1 MATRKCPDPCGLGS
15 RNLLWREKPLGEE
28 VQQSQVFSK
37 KLLRPVLAVLVMGA
51 LAACGSGA
59 YPGGSENAGPLG
71 SEPGANSQ
79 SSVQL
84 PVTTAPSASATIV
97 PAAPTAGTGG
107 QLRSEARPEN
117 AVVGAKAEP
126 PPGTGIKSAP
136 DVDLSDRKEVRVDHG
151 QFRQLLPRDAIFPI
165 YEPRFVTAE
174 EAGLDSGELVIGV
187 ELNGESK
194 AYPIGPLVRREM
206 VNDTVGGVPI
216 LVTW

>member
-1 MATRKCPDPCGLGS
+1 M
-15 RNLLWREKPLGEE
+15 
-28 VQQSQVFSK
+28 QQSQVFFK

-59 YPGGSENAGPLG
+59 YPGGPENAGPLG

-97 PAAPTAGTGG
+97 PAAPTVATGG
-107 QLRSEARPEN
+107 QSRSEARPDG
-117 AVVGAKAEP
+117 AVVEAKAEP
-126 PPGTGIKSAP
+126 EGPARTESAAAASPGERVKSEP
-136 DVDLSDRKEVRVDHG
+136 DVDLSNRKEIRVDLG
-151 QFRQLLPRDAIFPI
+151 QYRQLLPRDAINPI
-165 YEPRFVTAE
+165 YEPRFLSAE
-174 EAGLDSGELVIGV
+174 DAGLDPGELVIGV

>member
-1 MATRKCPDPCGLGS
+1 MK
-15 RNLLWREKPLGEE
+15 
-28 VQQSQVFSK
+28 QSQVFAK
-37 KLLRPVLAVLVMGA
+37 KVLRPALAVLLIGA
-51 LAACGSGA
+51 LAACGSGPSA
-59 YPGGSENAGPLG
+59 YPGGPANGGPIG
-71 SEPGANSQ
+71 SGPSANSQ

-97 PAAPTAGTGG
+97 PAAPAVGTGG
-107 QLRSEARPEN
+107 QLRSEARPDG

-126 PPGTGIKSAP
+126 EGPARTESAAGASPGERVKSAP
-136 DVDLSDRKEVRVDHG
+136 DVDLSNRKEIRVDLG
-151 QFRQLLPRDAIFPI
+151 QYRQLLPRDAINPI
-165 YEPRFVTAE
+165 YEPRFLSAE
-174 EAGLDSGELVIGV
+174 DAGLDPGELVIGV

>member
-1 MATRKCPDPCGLGS
+1 MK
-15 RNLLWREKPLGEE
+15 
-28 VQQSQVFSK
+28 QIQVFSK
-37 KLLRPVLAVLVMGA
+37 KLLRPVLALLVMGA

-59 YPGGSENAGPLG
+59 YPGGPENAGPLG

-84 PVTTAPSASATIV
+84 PVTTAPSASAAI
-97 PAAPTAGTGG
+97 APDAGPGG
-107 QLRSEARPEN
+107 V
-117 AVVGAKAEP
+117 VVGAKVESQGPAKTEGAAVP
-126 PPGTGIKSAP
+126 SRDKTAKSTP
-136 DVDLSDRKEVRVDHG
+136 NLDLSDRKEIRVDLG
-151 QFRQLLPRDAIFPI
+151 QYRQLLPQDAINPI
-165 YEPRFVTAE
+165 YEPRFLSAE
-174 EAGLDSGELVIGV
+174 DAGLDPGELVIGV

>member
-1 MATRKCPDPCGLGS
+1 MK
-15 RNLLWREKPLGEE
+15 
-28 VQQSQVFSK
+28 QSKVFAK
-37 KLLRPVLAVLVMGA
+37 DLLRPALAVLVMAA
-51 LAACGSGA
+51 LAACG
-59 YPGGSENAGPLG
+59 AGPGAASSGTANGGLPS

-84 PVTTAPSASATIV
+84 PVTTVPTDSAIIGPTIES
-97 PAAPTAGTGG
+97 GG
-107 QLRSEARPEN
+107 QSTGDARPEG
-117 AVVGAKAEP
+117 AVAGIKVEPEGRAKTQRAAEP
-126 PPGTGIKSAP
+126 AGGEKTPNL
-136 DVDLSDRKEVRVDHG
+136 DLSDRKEVRVDFG
-151 QFRQLLPRDAIFPI
+151 QYRQLLPQDAILPI

-174 EAGLDSGELVIGV
+174 KAGLDPGELVIGV